1 MDVLTY
7 QVCDFKHYFLGYI
20 KSQGIVLYCIYVCV
34 HMKML
39 CNVCLCPSIKT
50 CILCMSMHV

>member
-7 QVCDFKHYFLGYI
+7 QVCEFKSNFLGYI
-20 KSQGIVLYCIYVCV
+20 KSQGIVLYCVCV
-34 HMKML
+34 YTRML
-39 CNVCLCPSIKT
+39 CNVCLCSCIKM